1 MNNDTFFGFCIIFG
15 ILIFLLCLIC
25 SFGVRLE
32 KLEIL
37 HKDYSVCTE
46 CGNVVH
52 N

>member
-1 MNNDTFFGFCIIFG
+1 MDKDIFCGFCLIFG
-15 ILIFLLCLIC
+15 LLIFQLCLIG
-25 SFGVRLE
+25 SFDARIE